1 MDNKAA
7 GIAAV
12 LLLLS
17 PLGLLAFLLF
27 FVLVAS
33 DSSAAA
39 CNPDGTLEIAPDDDA
54 VPDVA
59 GYDAEQLTNAAHIMR
74 AGSDLELSG
83 RDVTIGVMTA
93 IGESTLRVLDHGDA
107 VGPDSRGLFQQRD
120 NGAWGSYED
129 RMDPYISATNFF
141 KALREVEGRD
151 ALPPTIVAHRVQV
164 NADPY
169 HYEPF
174 FADAVRIVEALSGV
188 DLGLE
193 QPDGGVACSGIGPED
208 GAVAPGG
215 WAQPG
220 RGPVT
225 SSFGMRTNPVTG
237 VYRLH
242 AGTDLGGG
250 GCDGPIWAAQ
260 AGIVTF
266 AGFDGS
272 GTGIIEIDHGRST
285 TTKYLHMWSH
295 GILVRVGDRVRAGQQ
310 IGLVGDSG
318 NSTACHLHYE
328 VHING
333 SPADPEPFM
342 AQVGAPLGRPM

>member
-1 MDNKAA
+1 MNDKAA
-7 GIAAV
+7 RIGAV

-33 DSSAAA
+33 DSNAAV
-39 CNPDGTLEIAPDDDA
+39 CNPDRGITATIDDDV
-54 VPDVA
+54 VPDVE
-59 GYDAEQLTNAAHIMR
+59 GYDAEQLTNAAHIIR
-74 AGSDLELSG
+74 AGSDLKLSG

-107 VGPDSRGLFQQRD
+107 AGPDSRGLFQQRA
-120 NGAWGSYED
+120 NGAWGSYAD

-141 KALREVEGRD
+141 EVLRDVEGRD

-174 FADAVRIVEALSGV
+174 FADAVTIVEAIGGV

-193 QPDGGVACSGIGPED
+193 QRDGGAACSGIPAEEGE
-208 GAVAPGG
+208 VAPGG

-225 SSFGMRTNPVTG
+225 SGFGMRTNPVTG
-237 VYRLH
+237 IYRLH
-242 AGTDLGGG
+242 AGTDLAAG

-260 AGIVTF
+260 SGTVTF
-266 AGFDGS
+266 AGFDSS
-272 GTGIIEIDHGRST
+272 GTGIIEIDHGRGT
-285 TTKYLHMWSH
+285 ITKYLHMWSH
-295 GILVRVGDRVRAGQQ
+295 GINVSVGQRVEAGQP

-318 NSTACHLHYE
+318 NSTACHLHFE
-328 VHING
+328 VHVNG
-333 SPADPEPFM
+333 QPTDPEPFM
-342 AQVGAPLGRPM
+342 TRVGAPLA